1 MSEPRNKAVAQETV
15 ARFYEGV
22 CAAVHRVDNRMPCV
36 VGPTP
41 YYKVWQLNGSMI
53 LRNGDGSPMKG
64 IVYTFD
70 FYDPWDFVTSDAED
84 GYAYPDECAA
94 LCLTQSTRAIIT
106 ITTAHTALSYTDRR
120 YPCSVAFRG
129 WVPLFCPR
137 GGSQI
142 IRVDRSW
149 LRHLLDAYPI
159 ALSREADA
167 PVFCNQWGVKRS
179 VTAARGRLAYAED
192 VAPLS
197 SSVTAGAGRCE
208 HDRRLDM
215 LSPGHVRT
223 TW

>member
-94 LCLTQSTRAIIT
+94 PHAASRAT
-106 ITTAHTALSYTDRR
+106 HSLASDRR
-120 YPCSVAFRG
+120 QHRLPHS
-129 WVPLFCPR
+129 PPR
-137 GGSQI
+137 F
-142 IRVDRSW
+142 
-149 LRHLLDAYPI
+149 LH
-159 ALSREADA
+159 
-167 PVFCNQWGVKRS
+167 
-179 VTAARGRLAYAED
+179 
-192 VAPLS
+192 
-197 SSVTAGAGRCE
+197 
-208 HDRRLDM
+208 
-215 LSPGHVRT
+215 
-223 TW
+223 